1 MPNVSK
7 LGKGPKHCP
16 RKLLIFLF
24 ALKISAAVDLHL
36 SSDTPC
42 ELRHTLRNAQIAPC
56 LLIRFDFVS
65 PVC

>member
-24 ALKISAAVDLHL
+24 IQLHKMWAGAVVINI
-36 SSDTPC
+36 
-42 ELRHTLRNAQIAPC
+42 TL
-56 LLIRFDFVS
+56 
-65 PVC
+65 